1 MQPKRSA
8 GWWQLCS
15 LNGMPWSSQ
24 PSTTC
29 RWRRHH
35 WVPILSFSLPS
46 FLFHLLKNS
55 TSLQKYKGVIYLF
68 FVSYLVFIFFITI
81 FFLFWVLFF
90 IDFLFSILYFSIWFH
105 LIFISDL
112 ILMILIFFLSFYYY
126 YFSISSINI
135 LFYFISYF
143 KFGSYYFNCY
153 LFYFESFL
161 DWIFFFNFVSHS
173 LID

>member
-112 ILMILIFFLSFYYY
+112 ILMILIIFFYPFIITIFQSHQSTFCFILFLILNLVLIILIAIYFILNPFWIEFF
-126 YFSISSINI
+126 FSISSLI
-135 LFYFISYF
+135 L
-143 KFGSYYFNCY
+143 
-153 LFYFESFL
+153 
-161 DWIFFFNFVSHS
+161 
-173 LID
+173 